1 MKPEKI
7 YLYLGN
13 NNIMTI
19 VINKNSTKKQVE
31 SARQKALKN
40 KPKKQG
46 LARSFGAL
54 KRNID
59 GLKYQKEVRNE
70 WN

>member
-1 MKPEKI
+1 
-7 YLYLGN
+7 
-13 NNIMTI
+13 MTI